1 MNKPVKTMN
10 IGTCS
15 AAIWANRRDGRVYY
29 SAKFERGYKQEGDW
43 KSTQYFSRDDLL
55 NLSKL
60 ADMVHTWIMRAI
72 ERDRADAPVHAET
85 PANEQSEIEDE
96 EYIPF

>member
-29 SAKFERGYKQEGDW
+29 SAKFERGYKQEGHW

-60 ADMVHTWIMRAI
+60 SDMVHTWIVRAI
-72 ERDRADAPVHAET
+72 ERDRSDEPVHTET
-85 PANEQSEIEDE
+85 TTDEQAVIEDE
-96 EYIPF
+96 ERIPF